1 MPNLRL
7 LAPAAVALLAVAACH
22 KADTDQT
29 ASRNTAGSAPA
40 GAQSAGP
47 SHDTS
52 ASLAVNEAAAKQ
64 PGAINLTSSAFQP
77 NGVIPDQFAAQGK
90 NTSPPLSWS
99 PDKAAKAYALI
110 VEDPNAPTPKPF
122 VHWVAWNIAV
132 NVHELPVGISEAPV
146 SVQPMTQGLNGA
158 KQAVWHGPQPPKGDG
173 PHHYHFQLFALDA
186 PLNLP
191 AGSDRDAVVAAMKG
205 HVVAQAD
212 LVGVYETK

>member
-1 MPNLRL
+1 MPHLRP
-7 LAPAAVALLAVAACH
+7 LAPAVLALMALGACH
-22 KADTDQT
+22 KNDAAS
-29 ASRNTAGSAPA
+29 ASRTAPTS
-40 GAQSAGP
+40 GAARSSGP

-52 ASLAVNEAAAKQ
+52 ASLAVNEVAAKQ
-64 PGAINLTSSAFQP
+64 PGAVNLTSSAFQP
-77 NGVIPDQFAAQGK
+77 NSAIPDQFAAQGQ

-99 PDKAAKAYALI
+99 PDPAAKAYALI

-122 VHWVAWNIAV
+122 VHWVVWNIAA

-146 SVQPMTQGLNGA
+146 TVQPMTQGVNGA

-173 PHHYHFQLFALDA
+173 AHHYHFQLFALDT

-191 AGSDRDAVVAAMKG
+191 AGSGRDAVVAAMKG
-205 HVVAQAD
+205 HVVGQAD